1 MDIGPIFRAMRR
13 NKLRFGLVVFEIALT
28 LAIVANCV
36 TMILDA
42 RSKMTR
48 LSGFDDE
55 NLVMVRSTP
64 FDPAFK
70 EDGYLD
76 NAVKQ
81 DLDVLRGLPGVR
93 AATNTRFIPWQGGG
107 SSTEVRPAGATGDMM
122 RTQIYTADEKTFDAL
137 GVSVVEGRAFTRDEW
152 ERDALRLR
160 ALNNSVREKG
170 QDGRP
175 KDKFTQDVVISQAL
189 GKLAFGEGTSFLGKA
204 LEDSDG
210 DLYRVIGVIDN
221 FYNPYGWPIHE
232 YVVFYPNMSRSYNG
246 GAAFL
251 VRAEPGRAGAI
262 TKALE
267 ERLLAANGGRN
278 ITVRTLED
286 VKSQF
291 FVGQR
296 ITVTAMTSVVVLL
309 VFVTSLGIVGLA
321 SFSVTERT
329 RQIGTRRALGA
340 RKQDILRHFLLE
352 NWLLTT
358 MGLAFGI
365 LFAYGL
371 NFGLVSI
378 VQDAKLQWPLVAG
391 GVLFLWT
398 AGLLA
403 TLGPALRASRIAPA
417 LATRNV

>member
-1 MDIGPIFRAMRR
+1 MDIGPIFRAMKR

-48 LSGFDDE
+48 PSGFDDE
-55 NLVMVRSTP
+55 NLVTVRSTP

-76 NAVKQ
+76 NSVKQ
-81 DLDVLRGLPGVR
+81 DLDVLRGLSGVR
-93 AATNTRFIPWQGGG
+93 SASNTRFLPWQGGG
-107 SSTEVRPAGATGDMM
+107 SSTEMRAAGATGDML
-122 RTQIYTADEKTFDAL
+122 RTQIYTADDKTFETL
-137 GVSVVEGRAFTRDEW
+137 GVQIVEGRALTRDEW

-160 ALNNSVREKG
+160 ELNKIVREKG
-170 QDGRP
+170 QDGKP
-175 KDKFTQDVVISQAL
+175 KDKFTQDVVISQAF
-189 GKLAFGEGTSFLGKA
+189 GKLAFGEGSSLGKM

-210 DLYRVIGVIDN
+210 DIYRVVGVIDN

-251 VRAEPGRAGAI
+251 VRTEPGQAAAL

-267 ERLLAANGGRN
+267 EKLVAANAGRN
-278 ITVRTLED
+278 VTIRTLED
-286 VKSQF
+286 VKSQY

-296 ITVTAMTSVVVLL
+296 ITVTAMTWVVVLL

-358 MGLAFGI
+358 MGLVFGV
-365 LFAYGL
+365 LLAYGL
-371 NFGLVSI
+371 NVGLVSI

>member
-1 MDIGPIFRAMRR
+1 MDIGPIFRAMQR

-48 LSGFDDE
+48 PSGFDDE
-55 NLVMVRSTP
+55 NLVTVRSTP

-76 NAVKQ
+76 NSVKQ
-81 DLDVLRGLPGVR
+81 DLDALRGLSGVR
-93 AATNTRFIPWQGGG
+93 SASNTRFLPWQGGG
-107 SSTEVRPAGATGDMM
+107 SSTEMRAAGSTGDML
-122 RTQIYTADEKTFDAL
+122 RTQIYSADEKTFETL
-137 GVSVVEGRAFTRDEW
+137 GVQIVEGRALTRDEW

-160 ALNNSVREKG
+160 ELNKIVREKG

-175 KDKFTQDVVISQAL
+175 KDKFTQDVVISQAF
-189 GKLAFGEGTSFLGKA
+189 GKLAFGEGSSLGKM

-210 DLYRVIGVIDN
+210 DLYRVVGVIDN

-232 YVVFYPNMSRSYNG
+232 YVVFYPNMSRSYNA

-251 VRAEPGRAGAI
+251 VRTEPGQAAAL

-267 ERLLAANGGRN
+267 AKLVAANAGRN
-278 ITVRTLED
+278 ITIRTLED
-286 VKSQF
+286 VKSQY

-296 ITVTAMTSVVVLL
+296 ITVTAMTWVVVLL

-340 RKQDILRHFLLE
+340 RQRDILRHFLLE

-365 LFAYGL
+365 MLAYGL

-391 GVLFLWT
+391 GVVFLWT